1 MVSFMNAPE
10 SSARPAT
17 ARPKTAVHPY
27 PFWSPRFWHGM
38 RFGDWLKFW
47 GSHWFKAHPL
57 RLPMAIIVTFVT
69 PINTILGWVQQG
81 LYGRKIAETRIEHPP
96 IFIIGHWR
104 SGTTLLHELM
114 FLDDQFGSP
123 TTYQCCSPHH
133 FLVSER
139 FLPWCTSFLL
149 PKNRPMDNMA
159 AGWDRPQE
167 DEFALLAMGSPTPYF
182 RMAYPDDPP
191 PYMEFLDMNGT
202 APADL
207 SRFERTLELFVKLLT
222 LHSGKQVLLKSP
234 PHTGRVEVLSRLFPG
249 AKFIHIT
256 RHPYSIYPSTL
267 KLWFILDDAQGFG
280 LAHEGPHREEY
291 VFSAFERMYRGF
303 EAQRA
308 SLDEHHLCD
317 VRYEDLVK
325 DPVAAV
331 ERIYKQLGLSNFER
345 LRPKI
350 AEYAA
355 AQKDYKTNVH
365 DLDEPLKAEIRR
377 RWAGYFERY
386 GYEG

>member
-1 MVSFMNAPE
+1 MNASKDP
-10 SSARPAT
+10 ARPAT
-17 ARPKTAVHPY
+17 ARPKRAVHPY

-38 RFGDWLKFW
+38 RLGDWLKFW
-47 GSHWFKAHPL
+47 GGHGFRAHPI
-57 RLPMAIIVTFVT
+57 RFVMALIVTGIA
-69 PINTILGWVQQG
+69 PLNSLLGWIQS
-81 LYGRKIAETRIEHPP
+81 LKYGRRIEETELTDPP
-96 IFIIGHWR
+96 VFIIGHWR

-123 TTYQCCSPHH
+123 TTYQCCTPHH

-149 PKNRPMDNMA
+149 PKNRPMDNME

-191 PYMEFLDMNGT
+191 PYMEFLDMEGT
-202 APADL
+202 KPADL
-207 SRFERTLELFVKLLT
+207 ERFERTLRKFVKMLT
-222 LHSGKQVLLKSP
+222 LRFRKQVLLKSP
-234 PHTGRVEVLSRLFPG
+234 PHTGRVEVLSKMFPG
-249 AKFIHIT
+249 AKFVHIT
-256 RHPYSIYPSTL
+256 RHPYSIFPSTL

-280 LAHEGPHREEY
+280 LPHEGPHRQEY
-291 VFSAFERMYRGF
+291 VFEAFERMYRGF
-303 EAQRA
+303 ERQRA
-308 SLDEHHLCD
+308 GLDERHLCD

-325 DPVAAV
+325 DPVATVARV
-331 ERIYKQLGLSNFER
+331 YEQLGLKNFEK

-350 AEYAA
+350 EAYAA
-355 AQKDYKTNVH
+355 AQKDYKTNKH
-365 DLDEPLKAEIRR
+365 ELDEPLKEEIRR